1 MNTIDLEKEIKKKLR
16 EQKTKEYG
24 DYRENFHILGMLWS
38 VILKNK
44 LKEDI
49 KPHEVAN
56 CMVMLKLM
64 RVAENY
70 KQDSYLDAS
79 IYLDMAKEL
88 HQEETE
94 E

>member
-1 MNTIDLEKEIKKKLR
+1 
-16 EQKTKEYG
+16 
-24 DYRENFHILGMLWS
+24 MLWS

-79 IYLDMAKEL
+79 IYLDMAKDL
-88 HQEETE
+88 HKEDND
-94 E
+94 

>member
-1 MNTIDLEKEIKKKLR
+1 MNTIDLEKQIKQKLR

-24 DYRENFHILGMLWS
+24 DYRENFHILSMLWS

-88 HQEETE
+88 HKDD
-94 E
+94 